1 MNKPGAHLQ
10 AAAGHLVDLYR
21 IATFNFLNP
30 HSYTKF
36 RQLKN
41 VARQSGARSLIETG
55 TYRGVTARRC
65 SYVFDHV
72 YTIELDM
79 ALAAE
84 STQYLADRK
93 NVEVIQGDGLV
104 KLPEI
109 MARPDVK
116 DVLVF
121 LDGHFSEGIT
131 AKGEHAEPAVLEVIA
146 LAPFKDKLR
155 AIVVDDFRL
164 FGTCEGYPHK
174 SALVRSIEEHFPGWN
189 LTVHLDQVIVTRP
202 AQPR

>member
-1 MNKPGAHLQ
+1 MNRPGAHFQ
-10 AAAGHLVDLYR
+10 AVAGHLVDLYR
-21 IATFNFLNP
+21 LATFRFLNP

-41 VARQSGARSLIETG
+41 VARQVGARTVIETG

-65 SYVFDHV
+65 SSAFERV
-72 YTIELDM
+72 YTIELDQ

-84 STQYLADRK
+84 STRYLADRK

-104 KLPEI
+104 KLPEV

-131 AKGEHAEPAVLEVIA
+131 AKGDHAEPAVLEVIA
-146 LAPFKDKLR
+146 LGQFKEKLR
-155 AIVVDDFRL
+155 GIVIDDFRL
-164 FGTCEGYPHK
+164 FGAVDGYPPK
-174 SALVRSIEEHFPGWN
+174 SVLVRSIEEHFPGWN
-189 LTVHLDQVIVTRP
+189 LAVHLDQVIVTPP
-202 AQPR
+202 ATKQ